1 VKTLAIRLE
10 DDVSA
15 QLTIL
20 AQLEATSVTDLIRS
34 AITELIGRKKSEGNL
49 AARADAAIAE
59 LEADARARR
68 LAIQALFGPSDP
80 PASAA
85 DVVSAEAAEMDPEA
99 EVAEPP
105 SRSRRKSTGGTS

>member
-20 AQLEATSVTDLIRS
+20 AQLEATSVTDLIRT
-34 AITELIGRKKSEGNL
+34 AIGELIERKKSEGNL

-59 LEADARARR
+59 LEAEAHARR
-68 LAIQALFGPSDP
+68 SAIQALFGTTDP
-80 PASAA
+80 PAPDA
-85 DVVSAEAAEMDPEA
+85 DATSGEAPEPEPVELADP
-99 EVAEPP
+99 PT
-105 SRSRRKSTGGTS
+105 RSRRRSTGSAS